1 MSEVRAKARRLGV
14 VTRYKAHAA
23 AFSPAFW
30 EVKDVGGAWVDQPAG
45 AIPMVSCFGDNR
57 LGKAHP
63 EWIQIDREGT
73 PATPASR
80 YFDWTAI
87 CPSHEAVRQLARDW
101 VRRALE
107 KSAGPDL
114 RLDDVSFARQGYCYC
129 PACVAG
135 MTATGL
141 DWSGYRQQT
150 LTNFVA
156 EVRQMV
162 PGSLYLTLYPDPY
175 PGHLEDRFGLNVD
188 RLRDLVDA
196 FITPIYDL
204 TYSTTYWVEDIAHGF
219 SDRLGGSRWMIELYG
234 LDVPEA
240 AVGRALDVAAF
251 YADSVLIAYDRDLD
265 KLKRLEARLEG
276 A

>member
-1 MSEVRAKARRLGV
+1 MSEAGANARRLGV
-14 VTRYKAHAA
+14 VTRYKEHVG

-30 EVKDVGGAWVDQPAG
+30 EVKDVSGAWVAQPLG

-63 EWIQIDREGT
+63 EWIQIDQAGT
-73 PATPASR
+73 PATRASR

-87 CPSHEAVRQLARDW
+87 CPSQPAVRQLARDW

-107 KSAGPDL
+107 ASGGSDL
-114 RLDDVSFARQGYCYC
+114 RLDDVTYARQGYCYC

-135 MTATGL
+135 MAASGL
-141 DWSGYRQQT
+141 DWSAYRQQT
-150 LTNFVA
+150 LTSFVE
-156 EVRQMV
+156 EVRQIV

-188 RLRDLVDA
+188 LLKSLVDA

-219 SDRLGGSRWMIELYG
+219 VDRLAGSPWMIELYG
-234 LDVPEA
+234 LDVPES

-251 YADSVLIAYDRDLD
+251 YADRVLIAYERDLD
-265 KLKRLEARLEG
+265 KLKRLEARLQG
-276 A
+276 G